1 MALPVE
7 KVEVGFDVSF
17 SGAGNFLTLDDPV
30 KGKLDDASYPL
41 GGLQFIDVTS
51 RVRNFSIGRGRSSL
65 FSQFPA
71 GQASIEFNNHDRA
84 FDPLYSASP
93 FAGNIIPRREIRIT
107 TGTAVQFVGWIDDWN
122 LTYAPNGD
130 SVVEAVCYDAT
141 GIISGQTLALGTPTE
156 ELSGA
161 RITDVLDQINWSPE
175 LRNIDTGQATLSTA
189 EIAENTNAMT
199 YLQSVGAS
207 EPGLVFIGKEG
218 RVQFRDRLTTPTSAS
233 LVEFGG
239 TAIPFTN
246 LSVVYGSENLYNEIR
261 VSRTGGG
268 TATAQDPQSISD
280 YGLRNY
286 SQDGLLLSSDDQLVD
301 LALFFAER
309 FSQPEY
315 RFDALEVALHKL
327 EPADQNEV
335 LSAEIGSIAKV
346 TFTPNGIGDAIE
358 RFVQVIRI
366 SHAVNTQTHFVEFGF
381 EALDYAALVLDDAE
395 FGKLDTY
402 SLSW

>member
-1 MALPVE
+1 
-7 KVEVGFDVSF
+7 
-17 SGAGNFLTLDDPV
+17 
-30 KGKLDDASYPL
+30 
-41 GGLQFIDVTS
+41 
-51 RVRNFSIGRGRSSL
+51 
-65 FSQFPA
+65 
-71 GQASIEFNNHDRA
+71 
-84 FDPLYSASP
+84 
-93 FAGNIIPRREIRIT
+93 
-107 TGTAVQFVGWIDDWN
+107 
-122 LTYAPNGD
+122 
-130 SVVEAVCYDAT
+130 
-141 GIISGQTLALGTPTE
+141 LGTPTE

-199 YLQSVGAS
+199 YLQNVGAS

-346 TFTPNGIGDAIE
+346 TFTPNGIGDANRE
-358 RFVQVIRI
+358 VCTGYSYLSRSKHTNTLCRVRFPG
-366 SHAVNTQTHFVEFGF
+366 A
-381 EALDYAALVLDDAE
+381 
-395 FGKLDTY
+395 
-402 SLSW
+402 

>member
-17 SGAGNFLTLDDPV
+17 SGAGNFLTLDDAV

-41 GGLQFIDVTS
+41 AGLQFIDVTS

-199 YLQSVGAS
+199 YLQNVGAS

-286 SQDGLLLSSDDQLVD
+286 SQDGLLLSSDDQLID

-327 EPADQNEV
+327 EPADQNQV

-381 EALDYAALVLDDAE
+381 QALDYAALVLDDAE